1 MRRSRLHLRITPPL
15 SAGHL
20 CDLLQLR
27 DSGVDVI
34 AYGER
39 RISVPAKEER
49 ATEWLK
55 KRKYLV
61 DRISSGAFT

>member
-1 MRRSRLHLRITPPL
+1 VRSL
-15 SAGHL
+15 AV
-20 CDLLQLR
+20 R
-27 DSGVDVI
+27 DTGVDVI

-61 DRISSGAFT
+61 DKISSGAFT